1 MKIVLIIVAIWL
13 IISVLI
19 RLAYKKTIKNRPE
32 RGPHV
37 KAKTKD
43 GGGSIV
49 QIIGVIL
56 LFCFFPIGLLIG
68 VFFIAIGA
76 SMARGFICSECG
88 NKISSKDVKICPVCK
103 ADFSE
108 KPSPQP
114 ENKNISTQR
123 MQPATD
129 PVKTEPDHQKKL
141 DQKIEFKFS

>member
-1 MKIVLIIVAIWL
+1 MP
-13 IISVLI
+13 
-19 RLAYKKTIKNRPE
+19 TIKKKSSNIGVLLQLIGLVCLFLFFPL
-32 RGPHV
+32 GFFV
-37 KAKTKD
+37 GVAMLI
-43 GGGSIV
+43 GGGV
-49 QIIGVIL
+49 
-56 LFCFFPIGLLIG
+56 
-68 VFFIAIGA
+68 
-76 SMARGFICSECG
+76 MARGLACSECG

-103 ADFSE
+103 ADFSK